1 MAMPQSAQG
10 AWIWRIVVVLFWCC
24 SSAAAPPLPPLGVE
38 SKVTVSGI
46 SSGGYMAAQFAVAFS
61 ASVQGVGV
69 VAGGPYDCAQG
80 DLQQATTR
88 CSCVAPPWCT
98 KSTPSVLAFQSANRA
113 SGKAAVQQIDP
124 LTHLKSQR
132 VWLLSG
138 SKDET
143 VPAANVKAIQ
153 LFYVEWM
160 KLPRSNLH
168 YRNISGAAHGL
179 PVVPKLAAA
188 VACSV
193 SAFPF
198 LSDCPVD
205 AAGELLEWMYPG
217 TVASEQSGSG
227 QLLEFDQ
234 RPYLAGLGYTGLGDV
249 GYVYVPKAC
258 NAVGARCRLHV
269 VFHGCRQ
276 ARESDDEHGG
286 TVGDLFAR
294 EAGYNRWAA
303 GGRIVVLY
311 PQVQPTDTGNPLVA
325 YQNNPRGCWDFWGYT
340 QPVPFISRQVTNV
353 APQMLGVRAMI
364 GALQR

>member
-1 MAMPQSAQG
+1 MHMPQPAHGS
-10 AWIWRIVVVLFWCC
+10 WIWRIVVLLFWCC
-24 SSAAAPPLPPLGVE
+24 SSIAAPPLPPLGVE
-38 SKVTVSGI
+38 SKVTVSGL
-46 SSGGYMAAQFAVAFS
+46 SSGAYMAAQFAVVFS

-80 DLQQATTR
+80 DLHQATTR

-124 LTHLKSQR
+124 LSNLKSQR

-138 SKDET
+138 SEDKT
-143 VPAANVKAIQ
+143 VPAANVEAIQ
-153 LFYVEWM
+153 LFYVERM
-160 KLPRSNLH
+160 NLPRSKLH
-168 YRNISGAAHGL
+168 YRSVSGAAHGL
-179 PVVPKLAAA
+179 PVVPKAAAA

-193 SAFPF
+193 SAYPF
-198 LSDCPVD
+198 LTDCPVD
-205 AAGELLEWMYPG
+205 AAGDLLKWMYPG
-217 TVASEQSGSG
+217 TVASGQSGSG

-234 RPYLAGLGYTGLGDV
+234 RPYLAGLGYTGLGDA
-249 GYVYVPKAC
+249 GYVYVPNAC
-258 NAVGARCRLHV
+258 TAVGARCRLHV

-294 EAGYNRWAA
+294 EAGYNHWAA
-303 GGRIVVLY
+303 GSRIVVLY
-311 PQVQPTDTGNPLVA
+311 PQVRPTDTGNPLVA

-340 QPVPFISRQVTNV
+340 QPVPLISRQVTNM
-353 APQMLGVRAMI
+353 APQMLAVRAMI